1 MKYPHFAYTGPN
13 QRAFGSAM
21 PPNHSKQPKGWPWPV
36 FRLERAKLHF
46 VFRSKKAQNS
56 LYITFG
62 YKIFRELRWF
72 RNEIRENSQK
82 YPASPP
88 GDLKKGHEGKVENG
102 ASRITKTQV
111 RFKRPK
117 ARNLREV
124 FINIA
129 RIFSVVQNG
138 INFAQKEINFAY
150 FMKKSFLKYPQ

>member
-102 ASRITKTQV
+102 ASHITETQV
-111 RFKRPK
+111 RFK
-117 ARNLREV
+117 ARFSLRKL
-124 FINIA
+124 FLMNI
-129 RIFSVVQNG
+129 SV
-138 INFAQKEINFAY
+138 
-150 FMKKSFLKYPQ
+150 